1 MNFLWRFKKVTIV
14 QHFFFLF
21 TIHHDQKMETEYLNY
36 IIYVL
41 IYNTWIRYTLYTFN
55 IYLNA
60 L

>member
-1 MNFLWRFKKVTIV
+1 MNFLWRFKKVSVV
-14 QHFFFLF
+14 QLFFLLF

-36 IIYVL
+36 IIHVL

>member
-1 MNFLWRFKKVTIV
+1 MNFLWRFKKVTVV
-14 QHFFFLF
+14 QPFFFLF